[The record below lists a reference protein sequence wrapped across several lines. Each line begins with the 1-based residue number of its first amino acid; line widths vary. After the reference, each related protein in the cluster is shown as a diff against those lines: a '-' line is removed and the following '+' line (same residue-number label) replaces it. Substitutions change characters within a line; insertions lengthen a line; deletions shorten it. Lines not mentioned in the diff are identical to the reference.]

1 MKDSIIQ
8 KVIGYVLLI
17 PPIMSVAIFVLQIFI
32 GEKMQLFS
40 IKSPFFLSAWT
51 GFLGGT
57 GGGFFSPL
65 PLYFGIMAIAGA
77 YLIKDN
83 KK

>member
-8 KVIGYVLLI
+8 KVIGYILLI

-40 IKSPFFLSAWT
+40 IQSSFFCQHGLA
-51 GFLGGT
+51 FLEGLEEA
-57 GGGFFSPL
+57 FFH
-65 PLYFGIMAIAGA
+65 LYLFTLVSWQWQG
-77 YLIKDN
+77 LT
-83 KK
+83 